1 MASSGAMVLA
11 MMGLLA
17 ALVCPA
23 AAAAAGFISMP
34 TDNVGDHSYG
44 VHATF
49 CPNLEKIVLDKVAE
63 ARRWDIGVVAGL
75 LRIFFH
81 DCFPNGCDASL
92 LLEPSH
98 LYSSERA
105 RERPQ
110 NQGLHQGALDL
121 IQRIRDAVR
130 DAKCTEVSCADITM
144 LATRQAIKLSG
155 GPDYGVQLGRK
166 DSIDP
171 ARIDQV
177 NQFLPAPDAKI
188 WKLIEVFQSRGFDR
202 TDLAALSGAHTI
214 GKTSCPNL
222 ASRTG
227 DAAWFVEDIKRNC
240 PGSWD
245 KKQVLDVDT
254 PDDFD
259 HKYYKNIVD
268 GKGVLST
275 DMELLNDPFIK
286 DLVHKWATDK
296 NFFFWKFG
304 EAMAKMARL
313 PVGGPSEYR
322 ENCFKRN
329 SMRETVNLTAEG
341 FAASA

>member
-1 MASSGAMVLA
+1 MASSGATVLA

-23 AAAAAGFISMP
+23 AAAAAEFISMP
-34 TDNVGDHSYG
+34 TDDVGEHSYG

-49 CPNLEKIVLDKVAE
+49 CPNLENIVRDKVSE
-63 ARRWDIGVVAGL
+63 ARRNDISVVAGL

-105 RERPQ
+105 PERPQ
-110 NQGLHQGALDL
+110 NQGLHQGALQL

-130 DAKCTEVSCADITM
+130 DARCTEVSCADITM

-171 ARIDQV
+171 ARIDQL

-188 WKLIEVFQSRGFDR
+188 WKLIDVFQSRGFDR

-227 DAAWFVEDIKRNC
+227 DAAWFVQAIKRNC

-245 KKQVLDVDT
+245 KKQVLDVET

-268 GKGVLST
+268 GKGVLGT

-296 NFFFWKFG
+296 DFFFWRFG

-322 ENCFKRN
+322 ENCFRRN
-329 SMRETVNLTAEG
+329 SRRETVNLTADG